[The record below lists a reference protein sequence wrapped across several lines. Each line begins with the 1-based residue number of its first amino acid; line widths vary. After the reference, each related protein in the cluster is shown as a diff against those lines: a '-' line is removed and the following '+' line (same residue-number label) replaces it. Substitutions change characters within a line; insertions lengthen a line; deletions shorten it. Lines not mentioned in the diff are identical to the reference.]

1 MSVPPAGSA
10 TAQPNVPEDEHRLP
24 LDVKPLHYD
33 LTILTNLEKLT
44 FEGSVS
50 IDLEILKDTSSI
62 VFHSSTLNIKDVSI
76 TTDSLKEPQAPTS
89 QSFDA
94 ASERAYL
101 KFPTVFSAGSKAQL
115 KVNFDA
121 QLTGS
126 MMGYYYSTW
135 EKDGKKQYYTL
146 TQFEPTAA
154 RRAFPCWD
162 EPLLKAT
169 YSVTLI
175 SREGTV
181 NLSNMPAISEE
192 PYTSSSLPSGGKW
205 KITKFDRTPPMSSYL
220 VAFANGE
227 FEHIESHYVSPLS
240 GKTRPLRVYAT
251 ADYIHQTEFA
261 LEIKRKVLPLYEQMF
276 DVEYPLPKL
285 DTLIASDFDAGAM
298 ENWGL
303 ITGRTTAFCLD
314 TKKSGVNA
322 QKNVATTQSH
332 EVAHMWF
339 GDITTMAWWDNLYL
353 NEGFATL
360 MGEVIIMGMHLSIFT
375 CRLVLIETSADKVF
389 PEWKVYSE
397 FINHHL
403 ARALDLDAKL
413 SSHPIEVDCPDAN
426 QINQIFDALSYS
438 KAGSVLRMLSAF
450 VNEETFLKG
459 VSIYLKKHLF
469 ANSVSKDLWE
479 GIGEAAGKDIVGM
492 MDNWVSKMGF
502 PLLTVTEKDGSIHVR
517 QDRFLETGPAADKD
531 NQTVWQ
537 IPLNI
542 ASTGADGK
550 LKVDRI
556 LLTEKE
562 VTIPLDT
569 TKPFK
574 LNYDTTGVYR
584 VLYTPERLNKI
595 GAEAAKKESVF
606 NMNDRLGLINDVFA
620 LSNAGFGKVSAA
632 LNLVQNLRQEE
643 EFLVWQ
649 GIRDNIGDLTSIFW
663 ENTTAWELLK
673 KFRSSLYTP
682 LVDQLGYDFS
692 DSDSAD
698 KKQLRTLAIAGAAA
712 SDESKVIEEL
722 TKRFADYLKTGNDSV
737 IASDIERATYTT
749 VVKHGGRAEYDAV
762 KAIFEKP
769 KTPTMRTAAIAGLCS
784 PKDQTLIDET
794 LKFMM
799 TEAKDQD
806 VYMFI
811 ANLASN
817 VVSRRKMAMFLK
829 ENYNELYNRFSGNTQ
844 LPYLISYA
852 FKYLSTE
859 ADAKD
864 IEEFF
869 KGKDVSKFNLALN
882 QTLDTIRAHAAL
894 IERSTDDV
902 IQWLQTWSKVAKL

>member
-33 LTILTNLEKLT
+33 LIILTDLEKRT
-44 FEGSVS
+44 FEGSVA

-76 TTDSLKEPQAPTS
+76 TTDSLKEPQAPTF

-192 PYTSSSLPSGGKW
+192 PYTSSSLPSGEKW

-261 LEIKRKVLPLYEQMF
+261 LEVKRKVLPLYEQMF

-339 GDITTMAWWDNLYL
+339 G
-353 NEGFATL
+353 
-360 MGEVIIMGMHLSIFT
+360 GEAV
-375 CRLVLIETSADKVF
+375 LVRNSNGRSHHNGVF

-531 NQTVWQ
+531 NQTIWQ

-584 VLYTPERLNKI
+584 VLYTPERLDKI
-595 GAEAAKKESVF
+595 GAEAAKKDSVF

-620 LSNAGFGKVSAA
+620 LSNAGFGKNSAA

-663 ENTTAWELLK
+663 ENTAAWELLK

-712 SDESKVIEEL
+712 SDEPKVIEEL
-722 TKRFADYLKTGNDSV
+722 TKRFTDYLKTGNDSA

-817 VVSRRKMAMFLK
+817 VVSRRKMATFLK

-902 IQWLQTWSKVAKL
+902 VQWLQTWGKAAKL